1 LAVLPHQTVQKRRVD
16 SPRREILQEMGM
28 QFLEFARICERLEGI
43 PGRLDMIEEVAA
55 VLPRLGDDELPVFVR
70 FVMGRV
76 FPDWST
82 NKLGVGPNLLYDA
95 VAYVVGT
102 KRETVRE
109 AINAIGDAGRAVED
123 LLARKEQT
131 SFFVQELDLVDVY
144 REFGRMAAAGGQRSQ
159 REKLRVAQGLFGN
172 ARPLEGRYLT
182 RLMLEEL
189 RIGMGEGNVRDAVA
203 RAFDIDVRLVE
214 HAHQAMNDLGEVAL
228 LARRDPGALARVTIE
243 PFRPVKMMLAQA
255 GTIAGQLTDHGEVA
269 VEYKYDG
276 SRFQFHKQG
285 DVCRIYSRR
294 LEEVTESL
302 PDIARQLQEATDH
315 DVILDGEAVAVR
327 DGRPMPF
334 QFVIRRFR
342 RKHEVDAMM
351 EKIEL
356 VPRVFDILYLD
367 GETLMDRPL
376 GERRTILEEVLGAH
390 VAEQFRV
397 GDAAAAEAIYA
408 DALALGHEGVMVKV
422 LDSPYTPGVRGRL
435 WVKVKPGVETLDLA
449 VVGAEWGEGRRAKMF
464 GSFLLAVQ
472 DQGRLLPVGKVATG
486 ITDETLAELYTLFKD
501 SVIARSGKEVTLE
514 PAVVFEVGYSEIQTS
529 PNYES
534 GYALRFPRFVRVR
547 EDKSVDEVETLDTLA
562 ERYGGQKNGQGSL

>member
-82 NKLGVGPNLLYDA
+82 KKLGVGPNLLYDA

-102 KRETVRE
+102 NRETVRE

-334 QFVIRRFR
+334 QYVIRRFR
-342 RKHEVDAMM
+342 RKHKVDAMM

>member
-1 LAVLPHQTVQKRRVD
+1 MPLAGKCFRR
-16 SPRREILQEMGM
+16 LMGM
-28 QFLEFARICERLEGI
+28 QFLEFARICEQLEGT
-43 PGRLDMIEEVAA
+43 PGRLDMIEQVAA
-55 VLPRLGDDELPVFVR
+55 VLPRLDDKELPVFVR
-70 FVMGRV
+70 FIMGRV
-76 FPDWST
+76 FADWSSK
-82 NKLGVGPNLLYDA
+82 KLGVGPNLLYEA
-95 VAYVVGT
+95 VAYVIGT

-109 AINAIGDAGRAVED
+109 AINATGDAGLAVEE
-123 LLARKEQT
+123 LLAKKEQT
-131 SFFVQELDLVDVY
+131 SFFIQEMDLVEVY
-144 REFGRMAAAGGQRSQ
+144 REFERMAAAEGQRSQ
-159 REKLRVAQGLFGN
+159 REKLRTAQKLFGN
-172 ARPLEGRYLT
+172 VRPLEGRYLA

-203 RAFDIDVRLVE
+203 KAFELDVRLVE

-228 LARRDPGALARVTIE
+228 LARQNPDELSRVTIE

-255 GTIAGQLTDHGEVA
+255 GTVAAQLEDHGEVA

-276 SRFQFHKQG
+276 SRFQFHKVG
-285 DVCRIYSRR
+285 DVCRIYSRK
-294 LEEVTESL
+294 LEEVTGSL
-302 PDIARQLQEATDH
+302 PDIARQLLEATDH

-342 RKHEVDAMM
+342 RKHEIDSMM

-356 VPRVFDILYLD
+356 VPRIFDILYLD

-376 GERRTILEEVLGAH
+376 AERRKALEGALGAH
-390 VAEQFRV
+390 VAPQFRV
-397 GDAAAAEAIYA
+397 GDAAGAEAIYTE
-408 DALALGHEGVMVKV
+408 ALSLGHEGVMVKV

-486 ITDETLAELYTLFKD
+486 ITDEVLADLYTLFKEK
-501 SVIARSGKEVTLE
+501 VIARSGKEVTLE
-514 PAVVFEVGYSEIQTS
+514 PEVVFEVGYSEIQTS

-547 EDKSVDEVETLDTLA
+547 EDKSVDEVETLDSLV
-562 ERYGGQKNGQGSL
+562 ERYRLQKNGQGAMVR

>member
-1 LAVLPHQTVQKRRVD
+1 
-16 SPRREILQEMGM
+16 M

-82 NKLGVGPNLLYDA
+82 KKLGVGPNLLYDA

-109 AINAIGDAGRAVED
+109 AINATGDAGRAVED

-334 QFVIRRFR
+334 QYVIRRFR

>member
-1 LAVLPHQTVQKRRVD
+1 
-16 SPRREILQEMGM
+16 MGM

-82 NKLGVGPNLLYDA
+82 KKLGVGPNLLYDA

-334 QFVIRRFR
+334 QYVIRRFR

>member
-1 LAVLPHQTVQKRRVD
+1 
-16 SPRREILQEMGM
+16 
-28 QFLEFARICERLEGI
+28 
-43 PGRLDMIEEVAA
+43 
-55 VLPRLGDDELPVFVR
+55 
-70 FVMGRV
+70 MGRV

-228 LARRDPGALARVTIE
+228 LARRDPDALSRVTIE

-255 GTIAGQLTDHGEVA
+255 GTIAGQVADHGEVA

-334 QFVIRRFR
+334 QYVIRRFR
-342 RKHEVDAMM
+342 RKHKVDAMM

-449 VVGAEWGEGRRAKMF
+449 VVRAEWGEGRRAKMF

>member
-1 LAVLPHQTVQKRRVD
+1 
-16 SPRREILQEMGM
+16 MGM
-28 QFLEFARICERLEGI
+28 QFLEFARVCERLEGT
-43 PGRLDMIEEVAA
+43 PGRLDMIEQVAA
-55 VLPRLGDDELPVFVR
+55 VLPGLDDEELPVFVR

-82 NKLGVGPNLLYDA
+82 KKLGVGPNLLYDA

-109 AINAIGDAGRAVED
+109 AINTTGDAGLAVEA
-123 LLARKEQT
+123 LLAKKEQT
-131 SFFVQELDLVDVY
+131 SFFTEELDLTGVY
-144 REFGRMAAAGGQRSQ
+144 REFERIAAAEGQRSQ
-159 REKLRVAQGLFGN
+159 REKLRVAQWLFGN
-172 ARPLEGRYLT
+172 ARPLEGRYLA

-189 RIGMGEGNVRDAVA
+189 RIGVGEGNVRDAVA
-203 RAFDIDVRLVE
+203 KAFEVDVRLVE
-214 HAHQAMNDLGEVAL
+214 HAHQAMNDLGAVAL
-228 LARRDPGALARVTIE
+228 LARRDPDALSRVTIE

-255 GTIAGQLTDHGEVA
+255 GTIASQLEEHGEVA

-276 SRFQFHKQG
+276 SRFQFHKVG
-285 DVCRIYSRR
+285 GVCRIYSRR
-294 LEEVTESL
+294 LEDVTESL
-302 PDIARQLQEATDH
+302 PDIVTLLREATDH

-334 QFVIRRFR
+334 QYVIRRFR

-367 GETLMDRPL
+367 GETLMDRPFS
-376 GERRTILEEVLGAH
+376 ERRKALEGALREH
-390 VAEQFRV
+390 VTSQFRV
-397 GDAAAAEAIYA
+397 TDAAAAEAIYTA
-408 DALALGHEGVMVKV
+408 ALDLGHEGVMVKV
-422 LDSPYTPGVRGRL
+422 LDAPYTPGVRGRI

-449 VVGAEWGEGRRAKMF
+449 VVGAEWGEGRRAGTF

-486 ITDETLAELYTLFKD
+486 ITDEVLAELYALFKD
-501 SVIARSGKEVTLE
+501 RVIARSGKEVTLE
-514 PAVVFEVGYSEIQTS
+514 PEVVFEVGYSEIQTS

-547 EDKSVDEVETLDTLA
+547 EDKSVDETETLDSLA
-562 ERYGGQKNGQGSL
+562 ERYGRQRNGQGSL

>member
-1 LAVLPHQTVQKRRVD
+1 
-16 SPRREILQEMGM
+16 M
-28 QFLEFARICERLEGI
+28 QFLEFARICEQLEGI
-43 PGRLDMIEEVAA
+43 PGRLDMIEQVAT
-55 VLPRLGDDELPVFVR
+55 VLPRLDDEELPVFVR
-70 FVMGRV
+70 FIMGRV
-76 FPDWST
+76 FPDWSPRT
-82 NKLGVGPNLLYDA
+82 LGVGPNLLYDA

-109 AINAIGDAGRAVED
+109 AINATGDAGLAVEG
-123 LLARKEQT
+123 LLAKKEQT
-131 SFFVQELDLVDVY
+131 SFFIQELDLIEVY
-144 REFGRMAAAGGQRSQ
+144 RELERMAAAGGQRSQ

-172 ARPLEGRYLT
+172 ARPLEGRYLA
-182 RLMLEEL
+182 RLMLAEL

-228 LARRDPGALARVTIE
+228 LARRDPAALSRVTIE

-255 GTIAGQLTDHGEVA
+255 GTIAAQIADHGEVA

-276 SRFQFHKQG
+276 SRFQFHKKG

-294 LEEVTESL
+294 LEEVTGSL
-302 PDIARQLQEATDH
+302 PDIANLLSEATDR

-334 QFVIRRFR
+334 QYVIRRFR
-342 RKHEVDAMM
+342 RKHQVDSMM

-376 GERRTILEEVLGAH
+376 RERRRLLEEVLGAH
-390 VAEQFRV
+390 VAPQFRV
-397 GDAAAAEAIYA
+397 GDAAGAEAIYTE
-408 DALALGHEGVMVKV
+408 ALDLGHEGVMVKV

-472 DQGRLLPVGKVATG
+472 DQGRLLTVGKVATG
-486 ITDETLAELYTLFKD
+486 ITDEVLADLYALLKD

-514 PAVVFEVGYSEIQTS
+514 PKVVFEVGYSEIQTS

-534 GYALRFPRFVRVR
+534 GYALRFPRFVQVR
-547 EDKSVDEVETLDTLA
+547 EDKSVDETETLDTLA
-562 ERYGGQKNGQGSL
+562 ERYRQQKNGQGSL

>member
-1 LAVLPHQTVQKRRVD
+1 
-16 SPRREILQEMGM
+16 MGM
-28 QFLEFARICERLEGI
+28 QFLEFARICEQLEGI
-43 PGRLDMIEEVAA
+43 PGRLDMIEQVAT
-55 VLPRLGDDELPVFVR
+55 VLPRLDDEELPVFVR
-70 FVMGRV
+70 FIMGRV
-76 FPDWST
+76 FPDWSPRT
-82 NKLGVGPNLLYDA
+82 LGVGPNLLYDA

-109 AINAIGDAGRAVED
+109 AINATGDAGLAVEG
-123 LLARKEQT
+123 LLAKKEQT
-131 SFFVQELDLVDVY
+131 SFFIQELDLIEVY
-144 REFGRMAAAGGQRSQ
+144 RELERMAAAGGQRSQ

-172 ARPLEGRYLT
+172 ARPLEGRYLA
-182 RLMLEEL
+182 RLMLAEL

-228 LARRDPGALARVTIE
+228 LARRDPAALSRVTIE

-255 GTIAGQLTDHGEVA
+255 GTIAAQIADHGEVA

-276 SRFQFHKQG
+276 SRFQFHKKG

-294 LEEVTESL
+294 LEEVTGSL
-302 PDIARQLQEATDH
+302 PDIANLLSEATDR

-334 QFVIRRFR
+334 QYVIRRFR
-342 RKHEVDAMM
+342 RKHQVDSMM

-376 GERRTILEEVLGAH
+376 RERRRLLEEVLGAH
-390 VAEQFRV
+390 VAPQFRV
-397 GDAAAAEAIYA
+397 GDAAGAEAIYTE
-408 DALALGHEGVMVKV
+408 ALDLGHEGVMVKV

-472 DQGRLLPVGKVATG
+472 DQGRLLTVGKVATG
-486 ITDETLAELYTLFKD
+486 ITDEVLADLYALLKD

-514 PAVVFEVGYSEIQTS
+514 PKVVFEVGYSEIQTS

-534 GYALRFPRFVRVR
+534 GYALRFPRFVQVR
-547 EDKSVDEVETLDTLA
+547 EDKSVDETETLDTLA
-562 ERYGGQKNGQGSL
+562 ERYRQQKNGQGSL

>member
-1 LAVLPHQTVQKRRVD
+1 
-16 SPRREILQEMGM
+16 M
-28 QFLEFARICERLEGI
+28 QFLEFAQICERLEGT
-43 PGRLDMIEEVAA
+43 PGRLDMIEQVGA

-70 FVMGRV
+70 FIMGRV
-76 FPDWST
+76 FPDWSPQ
-82 NKLGVGPNLLYDA
+82 KLGVGPNLLYDA

-102 KRETVRE
+102 KRDAVRE
-109 AINAIGDAGRAVED
+109 AINATGDAGLAVER
-123 LLARKEQT
+123 LLANKEQT
-131 SFFVQELDLVDVY
+131 SFFIQEMDLLDVY
-144 REFGRMAAAGGQRSQ
+144 QDFERMAAAEGQRSQ
-159 REKLRVAQGLFGN
+159 REKLRVAQKLFGN
-172 ARPLEGRYLT
+172 ARPLEGRYLA

-228 LARRDPGALARVTIE
+228 LARQNPAALSSVTIE

-255 GTIAGQLTDHGEVA
+255 GTIAGQIEDHGEVA

-276 SRFQFHKQG
+276 SRFQFHKKDG
-285 DVCRIYSRR
+285 VCRIYSRK
-294 LEEVTESL
+294 LEEVTGSL
-302 PDIARQLQEATDH
+302 PDIVRQLEEATADH

-334 QFVIRRFR
+334 QYVIRRFR
-342 RKHEVDAMM
+342 RKHQVDSMM

-376 GERRTILEEVLGAH
+376 VERRRLLEDVLKVHIAP
-390 VAEQFRV
+390 QFRAGDVV
-397 GDAAAAEAIYA
+397 GAEAIYTE
-408 DALALGHEGVMVKV
+408 ALNRGHEGVMVKV

-472 DQGRLLPVGKVATG
+472 DQGRLLTVGKVATG
-486 ITDETLAELYTLFKD
+486 ITDEVLADLYALLKD

-514 PAVVFEVGYSEIQTS
+514 PQVVFEVGYSEIQTS

-534 GYALRFPRFVRVR
+534 GYALRFPRFVQVR
-547 EDKSVDEVETLDTLA
+547 EDKSVDEAETLDALV
-562 ERYGGQKNGQGSL
+562 ERYRLQKNGQGSGTLPD

>member
-1 LAVLPHQTVQKRRVD
+1 
-16 SPRREILQEMGM
+16 M
-28 QFLEFARICERLEGI
+28 QFLEFAQVCEHLEGI
-43 PGRLDMIEEVAA
+43 PGRLEMIEQVAA
-55 VLPRLGDDELPVFVR
+55 VLPRLDDDELPVFVR

-76 FPDWST
+76 FPDWSPK
-82 NKLGVGPNLLYDA
+82 KLGVGPNLLYDA

-102 KRETVRE
+102 KRGTVRE
-109 AINAIGDAGRAVED
+109 AINTTGDAGLAVER
-123 LLARKEQT
+123 LLAKKEQT
-131 SFFVQELDLVDVY
+131 SFFIQELQLIGVY
-144 REFGRMAAAGGQRSQ
+144 REFERMAAAEGQRSQ

-172 ARPLEGRYLT
+172 ARPLEGRYLA

-203 RAFDIDVRLVE
+203 RAFEVDVRPVE

-228 LARRDPGALARVTIE
+228 LARRDPDALSRVTIE

-255 GTIAGQLTDHGEVA
+255 GTIAAQLEDHGEVA

-276 SRFQFHKQG
+276 SRFQFHKVG
-285 DVCRIYSRR
+285 GSCRIYSRK
-294 LEEVTESL
+294 LEDVTGSL
-302 PDIARQLQEATDH
+302 PDIARLLMEATDH

-334 QFVIRRFR
+334 QYVIRRFR
-342 RKHEVDAMM
+342 RKHEVDSMM

-356 VPRVFDILYLD
+356 VPQVFDILYLD

-376 GERRTILEEVLGAH
+376 SERRKILEEVLGAN
-390 VAEQFRV
+390 VAEQFLV
-397 GDAAAAEAIYA
+397 GDAVAAEAIYA
-408 DALALGHEGVMVKV
+408 DALNLGHEGVMVKV
-422 LDSPYTPGVRGRL
+422 PGSPYTPGVRGRL
-435 WVKVKPGVETLDLA
+435 WVKVKPGVETLDLV

-464 GSFLLAVQ
+464 GSFLLAVH

-486 ITDETLAELYTLFKD
+486 ITDEVLAELYALFKD
-501 SVIARSGKEVTLE
+501 KVIAHSGKEVTLE
-514 PAVVFEVGYSEIQTS
+514 PEVVFEVGYSEIQTS

-547 EDKSVDEVETLDTLA
+547 EDKSVDEAETLDTLV
-562 ERYGGQKNGQGSL
+562 ERYHLQKNGQGSL

>member
-1 LAVLPHQTVQKRRVD
+1 
-16 SPRREILQEMGM
+16 M

-109 AINAIGDAGRAVED
+109 AINATGDAGLAVED

-302 PDIARQLQEATDH
+302 PDVARQLQEATDH

-334 QFVIRRFR
+334 QYVIRRFR
-342 RKHEVDAMM
+342 RKHKVDAMM

-486 ITDETLAELYTLFKD
+486 ITDETLAELYALFKD

>member
-1 LAVLPHQTVQKRRVD
+1 
-16 SPRREILQEMGM
+16 MGM

-82 NKLGVGPNLLYDA
+82 KKLGVGPNLLYDA

-334 QFVIRRFR
+334 QYVIRRFR
-342 RKHEVDAMM
+342 RKHKVDAMM

>member
-1 LAVLPHQTVQKRRVD
+1 
-16 SPRREILQEMGM
+16 M

-109 AINAIGDAGRAVED
+109 AINATGDAGLAVED

-334 QFVIRRFR
+334 QYVIRRFR

>member
-1 LAVLPHQTVQKRRVD
+1 
-16 SPRREILQEMGM
+16 M
-28 QFLEFARICERLEGI
+28 QFLEFARVCEHLEGI
-43 PGRLDMIEEVAA
+43 PGRLDMIEQVAA
-55 VLPRLGDDELPVFVR
+55 VLPRLDDEELPVFVR

-82 NKLGVGPNLLYDA
+82 KKLGVGPNLLYDA

-102 KRETVRE
+102 KRATVRE
-109 AINAIGDAGRAVED
+109 AINATGDAGLAVER
-123 LLARKEQT
+123 LLAKKEQT
-131 SFFVQELDLVDVY
+131 SFFIRELQLLYVY
-144 REFGRMAAAGGQRSQ
+144 REFERMAAAEGQRSQ

-172 ARPLEGRYLT
+172 ARPLEGRYLA

-203 RAFDIDVRLVE
+203 RAFELDVRLVE

-228 LARRDPGALARVTIE
+228 LARRDPDALSRVTIE

-255 GTIAGQLTDHGEVA
+255 GTIAAQIEDHGEVA

-276 SRFQFHKQG
+276 SRFQFHKKG
-285 DVCRIYSRR
+285 DVCRIYSRK

-302 PDIARQLQEATDH
+302 PDIARLLMEATGH

-334 QFVIRRFR
+334 QYVIRRFR
-342 RKHEVDAMM
+342 RKHEVDSMM
-351 EKIEL
+351 EEIEL

-376 GERRTILEEVLGAH
+376 NERRKILEEVLGAH
-390 VAEQFRV
+390 VAEQFLV

-408 DALALGHEGVMVKV
+408 DALGLGHEGVMVKV
-422 LDSPYTPGVRGRL
+422 PDSPYTPGVRGRL

-486 ITDETLAELYTLFKD
+486 ITDEVLAELYALFKD
-501 SVIARSGKEVTLE
+501 SVIARSGKEVALE
-514 PAVVFEVGYSEIQTS
+514 PVVVFEVGYSEIQTS

-547 EDKSVDEVETLDTLA
+547 EDKSVDEAETLDTLV
-562 ERYGGQKNGQGSL
+562 ERYRLQKNGQGSL